1 MKRRPDALSVVLGL
15 LATILALGGLWL
27 SFGGSVDWSTL
38 RIAAPLVLV
47 LIGIIGLAAA
57 RPRS

>member
-1 MKRRPDALSVVLGL
+1 MKRRPDAVSVVLGL

-27 SFGGSVDWSTL
+27 TFGGSVDWSTL
-38 RIAAPLVLV
+38 RVVAPLVLV

>member
-1 MKRRPDALSVVLGL
+1 MKRRPDGVSLVLGL

-27 SFGGSVDWSTL
+27 SFGGTVEWSTL
-38 RIAAPLVLV
+38 RIIAPLVLV

>member
-1 MKRRPDALSVVLGL
+1 MKRRPDAVSVVLGL

-27 SFGGSVDWSTL
+27 TFGGRVEWSTL
-38 RIAAPLVLV
+38 RIVAPLVLV

>member
-1 MKRRPDALSVVLGL
+1 MKRRPDAVSVVLGL
-15 LATILALGGLWL
+15 LATILSLGGLWL
-27 SFGGSVDWSTL
+27 TFGGSVDWSTL
-38 RIAAPLVLV
+38 RIVAPLVLV

>member
-1 MKRRPDALSVVLGL
+1 MKRRPDAVSIVLGL

-27 SFGGSVDWSTL
+27 TFGGSVDWSTL
-38 RIAAPLVLV
+38 RIVAPLVLV

>member
-1 MKRRPDALSVVLGL
+1 MRRRADSVSLVLGL

-27 SFGGSVDWSTL
+27 SFGGSIQWSTL
-38 RIAAPLVLV
+38 KIIAPLVLV